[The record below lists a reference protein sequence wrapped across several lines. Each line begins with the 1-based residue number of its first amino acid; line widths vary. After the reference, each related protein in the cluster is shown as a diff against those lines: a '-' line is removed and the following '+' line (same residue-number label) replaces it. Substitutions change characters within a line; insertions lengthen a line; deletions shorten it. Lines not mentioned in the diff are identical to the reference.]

1 MKGDYN
7 QAGLKAIRSSYLG
20 GQIYWVF
27 IEECESEIL
36 IKKGSTS
43 PSILAWV

>member
-20 GQIYWVF
+20 GKIYWVF

-43 PSILAWV
+43 PSTLA